1 MANEEHWQKIVRFT
15 ALIISL
21 IAIVFILKTL
31 KGIFLPLVLAI
42 FLSYLLAPPIELLA
56 KIKIPR
62 ILSLFILLGIFTLI
76 GTFGAQVLVNNIKD
90 FIVFWPSLENRLF
103 SSVSLFLKTYFNI
116 ETQTLF
122 SLLQSQKISD
132 LFSSFINLSVTFLG
146 QFILTLIFLIF
157 IYLTYHNYPRLIKKA
172 FDRKKAVEIFRVLIN
187 INKQIMKYIMIK
199 TLISAGTG
207 ILTSAACAI
216 FGIKFAVLWGFLAF
230 LLNYI
235 PYIGSFGAVIFPIV
249 LSFFQFPHS
258 YIPLVAALS
267 LLIIQLVMG
276 SYLDPEMMG
285 NRFNL
290 SPILIIV
297 SLFFWSYVWG
307 AVGAFLAVPI
317 VAIIKIVVQNIE
329 SYKFVAVLMS
339 RRAD

>member
-1 MANEEHWQKIVRFT
+1 
-15 ALIISL
+15 
-21 IAIVFILKTL
+21 
-31 KGIFLPLVLAI
+31 
-42 FLSYLLAPPIELLA
+42 
-56 KIKIPR
+56 
-62 ILSLFILLGIFTLI
+62 
-76 GTFGAQVLVNNIKD
+76 
-90 FIVFWPSLENRLF
+90 
-103 SSVSLFLKTYFNI
+103 
-116 ETQTLF
+116 
-122 SLLQSQKISD
+122 
-132 LFSSFINLSVTFLG
+132 
-146 QFILTLIFLIF
+146 
-157 IYLTYHNYPRLIKKA
+157 
-172 FDRKKAVEIFRVLIN
+172 
-187 INKQIMKYIMIK
+187 MIK

-207 ILTSAACAI
+207 ILTSTACAI

-329 SYKFVAVLMS
+329 SYKFIAVLMS
-339 RRAD
+339 RRVD